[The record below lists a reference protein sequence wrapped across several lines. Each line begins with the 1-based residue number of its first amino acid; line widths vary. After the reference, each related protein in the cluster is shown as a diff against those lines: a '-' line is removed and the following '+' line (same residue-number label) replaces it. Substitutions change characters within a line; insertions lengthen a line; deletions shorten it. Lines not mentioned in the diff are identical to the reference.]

1 MNYNI
6 RFIWTGDDKMWYA
19 KCDDLSITLED
30 GSFDALALRMR
41 LAVQDVIENEYK
53 YKGVVELFYA
63 IERTDTLAVA

>member
-6 RFIWTGDDKMWYA
+6 KFIWTGDDKLWYA

-41 LAVQDVIENEYK
+41 LAVQDIMENEHN
-53 YKGVVELFYA
+53 YKGAVELQYN